1 MDLHISIMDLHNSI
15 MDLHNS
21 IMDLHNSINDV
32 QFAVQDWRRAVR
44 KRGGSFLRE
53 SQSEVGECVIGMYVR
68 RSLMFGRHGNC
79 WKLGSYT

>member
-53 SQSEVGECVIGMYVR
+53 SQSEVGECVIG
-68 RSLMFGRHGNC
+68 LCMFVVPWCLDATGTAEN
-79 WKLGSYT
+79 

>member
-44 KRGGSFLRE
+44 KRGGSFWKY
-53 SQSEVGECVIGMYVR
+53 SDMVIVCALLPSIYYSIAFPVIT
-68 RSLMFGRHGNC
+68 LLKAIPHQ
-79 WKLGSYT
+79 